1 MSWRTV
7 TAVDDAVGATRRF
20 LFPFRPLRWGIL
32 AVLVFAMAGGVSA
45 GVWTFVAAD
54 VLLAGFVES
63 IETGGAGATAA
74 IMRLASG
81 VAADRLS
88 LAVAVVAGGTAVAL
102 SVASLTLR
110 LLFYDA
116 LETNEVRLLRPFF
129 RRFRQAVG
137 LFIAVVIL
145 RTVAVG
151 AVALA
156 TVIGLVSATPVRW
169 APIESVGGATG
180 ALPVES
186 VVAAWML
193 ASLAVLGVS
202 LALRLTYEFVVPMM
216 IADDLGVLVGWK
228 RVVYAVVSEWR
239 ETMAYLVVHFF
250 VGLGTALFEAVVVGT
265 LGLSVA
271 AIGGVALLLAAGL
284 LGGLGALVGTTIG
297 LVVVGLVTLT
307 AVTTLLMVAIPI
319 AVLTRTYVITYEVAA
334 LGGIDPSV
342 QLLGA
347 GSETVAL
354 DGSEFRTDDQKPA
367 VGGE

>member
-1 MSWRTV
+1 L
-7 TAVDDAVGATRRF
+7 VDR
-20 LFPFRPLRWGIL
+20 
-32 AVLVFAMAGGVSA
+32 
-45 GVWTFVAAD
+45 
-54 VLLAGFVES
+54 
-63 IETGGAGATAA
+63 
-74 IMRLASG
+74 
-81 VAADRLS
+81 
-88 LAVAVVAGGTAVAL
+88 
-102 SVASLTLR
+102 
-110 LLFYDA
+110 
-116 LETNEVRLLRPFF
+116 
-129 RRFRQAVG
+129 
-137 LFIAVVIL
+137 
-145 RTVAVG
+145 
-151 AVALA
+151 
-156 TVIGLVSATPVRW
+156 
-169 APIESVGGATG
+169 
-180 ALPVES
+180 
-186 VVAAWML
+186 
-193 ASLAVLGVS
+193 LAVLGVS

-307 AVTTLLMVAIPI
+307 AVTTLLMVAIPM

-354 DGSEFRTDDQKPA
+354 DGSEFRTDDQKTA